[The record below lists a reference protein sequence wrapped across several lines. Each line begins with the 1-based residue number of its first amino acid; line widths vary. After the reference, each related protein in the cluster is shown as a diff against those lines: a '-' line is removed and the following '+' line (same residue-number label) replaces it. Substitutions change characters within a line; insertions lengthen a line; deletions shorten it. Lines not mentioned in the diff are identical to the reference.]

1 MPKRALGKGLSALI
15 PSFQGNEKYQ
25 IVEVEV
31 ESLKPNPYQPRTEI
45 DEESLNNLAE
55 SIKKHGLIQPIV
67 VRQKDNFYEI
77 VAGERRYRAA
87 IKANLKKVPVIV
99 KNVGDEESALVALI
113 ENLQRE
119 NLNPIEEAIAYK
131 NLQEKFNLTQ
141 EKIAEKI
148 GLSRSA
154 VANTL
159 RILSLPDEIK
169 EMIVKKEISRGH
181 AVALLGLPS
190 KSLQIEAA
198 KTILKNSLSVREA
211 ERLVNLLKSQKL
223 GSKKVKSRISNSLKS
238 LEKEISRRTELKAK
252 IKLKKNKIEIVLSA
266 KTIDE
271 INSFINKL
279 GG

>member
-15 PSFQGNEKYQ
+15 PSLQGNEKHQ
-25 IVEVEV
+25 IVEVDV
-31 ESLKPNPYQPRTEI
+31 ESLKPNPYQPRTEV
-45 DEESLNNLAE
+45 DEESLDNLAE

-67 VRQKDNFYEI
+67 VRQKEDFYEI

-99 KNVGDEESALVALI
+99 KNVGDEESALVALV

-119 NLNPIEEAIAYK
+119 NLNPLEEAVAFK

-141 EKIAEKI
+141 EQIAEKI

-169 EMIVKKEISRGH
+169 RMIIKKEISRGH
-181 AVALLGLPS
+181 AVALSGLPS
-190 KSLQIEAA
+190 ESLQIEAA
-198 KTILKNSLSVREA
+198 KSIVKNSLSVREA

-223 GSKKVKSRISNSLKS
+223 GSRKVRNDISTDLKS
-238 LEKEISRRTELKAK
+238 LEEEITRRTELKTRIK
-252 IKLKKNKIEIVLSA
+252 IKKSKIEIVLSA
-266 KTIDE
+266 GTIDE
-271 INSFINKL
+271 VNSFISKL